1 MNPPPAD
8 PGNAEPAL
16 APPPP
21 AALAAGSRPEKLV
34 PNRRAIVHRAAL
46 SARLG
51 AIAAEIADPAAA
63 RAAVLATLK
72 ETLAAGRAEIR
83 RRFDAGGPDATRRQR
98 FGRFRLEGAGDGRA
112 VAQGTCFLIDQI
124 IRAIHDHAVA
134 HVFPLPN
141 PTAAEHMALVAV
153 GGYGRGEL
161 APQSD
166 VDLLFVLPY
175 KITPHTEQVVEYL
188 LYLLW
193 DLGLKVGHA
202 TRSVDECVRQAN
214 ADMTIRTAMLEA
226 RYLWGEQGLYDELK
240 RRFQREVMTGDAVGF
255 VEAKLA
261 EREARHARLGNTRY
275 VLEPNIKDGKGG
287 LRDLHTL
294 YWIGKYVYRVDD
306 VAALMERGVL
316 TRKEARNFEN
326 ASAFLW
332 TLRCHLHYLTGRPE
346 ERLTFD
352 VQPEIAARMGY
363 TDHAGTRGVE
373 RLMKHYFLIAK
384 SVGDLTRIF
393 CAAIEAAHQR
403 KPLLER
409 LPGIG
414 FLRKEVD
421 GFPVEGGRL
430 VVPSDDFFKA
440 DPVNILRLFHT
451 AQRHGL
457 DIHPAALKLVTRS
470 LPLITRKMRE
480 DATANR
486 LFVEMLTSR
495 KDPEQTL
502 LRLNEAGVFGRF
514 LPDFGRVVAQMQYD
528 MYHHYTVDQHSIFA
542 IGILHRI
549 EAGALKDEVPI
560 ASEVVHK
567 LVSRRVLYLAVLLH
581 DIAKGRGGDHSE
593 LGAEV
598 AMEVGPRLGF
608 TDEETE
614 TVAWLVRHHLFM
626 SNIAFKRDLDD
637 PQTVIDFVD
646 VVQSLERLRLL
657 LVLTVADIRAVGPK
671 TWNGWKAQLLRDLYY
686 RAEEVL
692 SGGLISEGRESR
704 VAAAL
709 TALKVELGDWSD
721 ADFEAHMQ
729 RGTPAYWL
737 SFDTET
743 HARHARLVRG
753 AEQAGDPLS
762 IDIRVDSWRAVTEI
776 TVYTQDEAG
785 LFARLA
791 GAMALSGADIVDA
804 RIFTLTND
812 KALDTF
818 WIQDGDGRAV
828 DRPDRLAKL
837 SVTIRKVL
845 EARGETMAELPRPAS
860 AIPSRLSVFK
870 VTPRV
875 LIDNSASVGHTVI
888 EVNGR
893 DRNGLLYDLTRALTA
908 LKLQISSAKVS
919 TFGEHA
925 IDVFYVKDRFGLKID
940 DEARLDVIR
949 EALKEALK
957 DPAERNPAGETA
969 AAE

>member
-1 MNPPPAD
+1 MSPPLADPRRPDSPVPAPTPAGPAAPPA
-8 PGNAEPAL
+8 
-16 APPPP
+16 
-21 AALAAGSRPEKLV
+21 KMV
-34 PNRRAIVHRAAL
+34 PNRRAIVDRAAL
-46 SARLG
+46 AARLA
-51 AIAAEIADPAAA
+51 AIAGEIADSTAA
-63 RAAVLATLK
+63 RAAVLAVLK

-83 RRFDAGGPDATRRQR
+83 RRFDAGGPDATRQDR

-124 IRAIHDHAVA
+124 IRALYDHAIG

-166 VDLLFVLPY
+166 VDLLVVLPY
-175 KITPHTEQVVEYL
+175 KLTPHSEQVVEHL
-188 LYLLW
+188 LYMLW

-202 TRSVDECVRQAN
+202 TRSVDECMRQAN

-240 RRFQREVMTGDAVGF
+240 RRFQREVMAGEAVGF

-306 VAALMERGVL
+306 VAALVERGVL

-326 ASAFLW
+326 ASVFLW

-430 VVPSDDFFKA
+430 VVPGDDFFKA
-440 DPVNILRLFHT
+440 DPTNILRLFHT

-457 DIHPAALKLVTRS
+457 DIHPASLKLVTRS

-480 DATANR
+480 DPLANR

-549 EAGALKDEVPI
+549 ESGALKDEVPI
-560 ASEVVHK
+560 SCEVVHK
-567 LVSRRVLYLAVLLH
+567 IVSRRALYLAVLLH

-598 AMEVGPRLGF
+598 AMEVGPRLGLS
-608 TDEETE
+608 DEETE
-614 TVAWLVRHHLFM
+614 TVAWLVRYHLFM

-692 SGGLISEGRESR
+692 SGGLASEGRESR

-721 ADFEAHMQ
+721 DDFEAHMQ

-737 SFDTET
+737 SFDAET

-762 IDIRVDSWRAVTEI
+762 IDIRVDAWRAVTEI

-818 WIQDGDGRAV
+818 WIQDGEGKAV

-837 SVTIRKVL
+837 SVTIRRVL
-845 EARGETMAELPRPAS
+845 EGRGETMAELARPAS

-870 VTPRV
+870 VPPRV
-875 LIDNSASVGHTVI
+875 LIDNGASVSHTVI

-893 DRNGLLYDLTRALTA
+893 DRNGLLYDLTRALAT
-908 LKLQISSAKVS
+908 LKVQISSAKVS
-919 TFGEHA
+919 TFGERA

-949 EALKEALK
+949 SALKEALK
-957 DPAERNPAGETA
+957 DPAERDSEAETA